1 MPTEF
6 RGWQNLIYTVTKLGA
21 GKPIGGSTPGRT
33 THLSLHQSVQ
43 TEVGAH
49 PLSYSKSTE
58 GRFPGYKAAGAW
70 L

>member
-6 RGWQNLIYTVTKLGA
+6 RDRQNLIYTVTKLGA

-33 THLSLHQSVQ
+33 THLSHQSVQ

-58 GRFPGYKAAGAW
+58 GRFPGNKAAGAW